1 MPNKLLILSAGHDIP
16 RGDPGAVSGNNQEAN
31 WNIVICDRVKQY
43 MDAWGFPC
51 DYMPNNVGD
60 LRAEIAWVNARY
72 KNLND
77 GYALQVHLNAGGG
90 TGTEFWVPS
99 HASQTSKDI
108 GASILNSVIEQTGL
122 RNRGIKD
129 ASTNKWGRLGWTD
142 DTTTYAG
149 LIESWFVDV
158 DASTYERAYKVAYG
172 IAIGVCRYFGH
183 NFGKSFEQE
192 AADKAEADRQ
202 AQIAAQ
208 IEAERQAQAEKARLE
223 AIAEAERVA
232 KAKAEQERIDAELAR
247 IKAENAAKEEM
258 AKKQAELD
266 RQAADLKAEQE
277 KAQIEK
283 DKAFD
288 DLMKE
293 LEKENNL
300 KIPEQKGIA
309 FRIISVIIET
319 IKKVLNYIRGKK

>member
-1 MPNKLLILSAGHDIP
+1 MPNKLLILSAGHNP
-16 RGDPGAVSGNNQEAN
+16 GVDPGAVSGNNQEAN
-31 WNIVICDRVKQY
+31 WNIVICDRIKQY

-60 LRAEIAWVNARY
+60 LRAEIAWVNAKY

-99 HASQTSKDI
+99 HASQISKDI

-129 ASTNKWGRLGWTD
+129 ASTNQWGRLGWTD

-149 LIESWFVDV
+149 LIESWFIDI

-183 NFGKSFEQE
+183 NFGKTFEQE

-232 KAKAEQERIDAELAR
+232 KAKAEQERIDAENAR
-247 IKAENAAKEEM
+247 IEAEKQARLIEEAKKAKEE
-258 AKKQAELD
+258 ADKKAAEEAMKNAEEADIDKILD
-266 RQAADLKAEQE
+266 EIIKENDK
-277 KAQIEK
+277 IEK
-283 DKAFD
+283 
-288 DLMKE
+288 
-293 LEKENNL
+293 
-300 KIPEQKGIA
+300 QKGIA